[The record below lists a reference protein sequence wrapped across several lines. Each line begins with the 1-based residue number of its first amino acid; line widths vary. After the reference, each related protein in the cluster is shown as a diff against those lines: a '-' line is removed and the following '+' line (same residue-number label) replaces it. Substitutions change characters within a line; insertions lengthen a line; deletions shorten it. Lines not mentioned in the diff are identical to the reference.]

1 MASRFARATARAN
14 RVFMD
19 RLSDGLCTYHPAN
32 GPDVPDVP
40 CQFDSTF
47 EVFDENGMGRRVRN
61 VLLPVAMVGQ
71 FDHQRSEVTLN
82 GKRWLCAGMLEDD
95 GAFVRI
101 EVQ

>member
-1 MASRFARATARAN
+1 MAFFDQYAN
-14 RVFMD
+14 RLNEAVVKH
-19 RLSDGLCTYHPAN
+19 LSDGLCTYHPAN

-40 CQFDSTF
+40 YQFDSTF
-47 EVFDENGMGRRVRN
+47 ETFDENGMGRRVRN

>member
-1 MASRFARATARAN
+1 MAFFDQYAN
-14 RVFMD
+14 RLNEAVVKH
-19 RLSDGLCTYHPAN
+19 LSDGLCAYHPAN

-40 CQFDSTF
+40 YQFDSTF
-47 EVFDENGMGRRVRN
+47 ETFDENGMGRRVRN